1 MGIPLVIEV
10 SCEESTFPIQ
20 ATLTYWGELQA
31 PDDPFSALGT
41 AWGRMIPDACRE
53 RYWRLVDL
61 FQRTASQMVERI
73 LLQQDATHESSQIQQ
88 YWQALLDAMP
98 SLPQAAQQILLHPTD
113 LTSLS
118 WQWALAVAGS
128 PGQIADYLDQVPLR
142 DWHHANVLWLLRRAI
157 EGDHFLWK
165 FLWDRM
171 HEICGSLQ
179 EEASLIAVVMGLGNS
194 ASDRAWHVLEPLITH
209 PAPAVRA
216 AVYGAVAALR
226 ETRARPHLR
235 NALAAEQ
242 DPAPIDGV
250 ITALGSVGE
259 AQDAAL
265 LIDYAFHHPRTRP
278 GVTQALAQIGQK
290 ALPAIRD
297 YLRDGFDV
305 SLKHHLIDTLK
316 QIGAPDVIPVLREGY
331 HRSEEFKLRRHIMR
345 VVVELGHQ
353 EGIPLLIEALAD
365 PSEGVRKIACDGLV
379 AHGEAA
385 VEPILEQFEQP
396 LWDIERRYLAQ
407 WAAGRALARIGG
419 DAVKQR
425 LMELAESYD
434 MNHRWAALTALRYAD
449 YPDLGEWM
457 AQQLINAPWTI
468 QHECAMYLRKYPTLE
483 AVPALMEALR
493 NPHAVVRDILT
504 DAIAANGVA
513 VIPLLQQHFERW
525 EAFGQRLAMVNVLRQ
540 IGHPAGLSLLEKLV
554 GDSDPRI
561 AEKAQEAKSDIE
573 SGGYS

>member
-10 SCEESTFPIQ
+10 SCEGGNFPIQ

-31 PDDPFSALGT
+31 PNDPFNAFGT
-41 AWGRMIPDACRE
+41 AWGRMIPDACRD

-61 FQRTASQMVERI
+61 FQRTASRMVERV
-73 LLQQDATHESSQIQQ
+73 LLQQNATHENSQIQQ

-98 SLPQAAQQILLHPTD
+98 NLPQAAQQILLQPTD

-118 WQWALAVAGS
+118 WQWALAVAGN

-157 EGDHFLWK
+157 EGDQFVWK

-209 PAPAVRA
+209 SSPAVRT

-226 ETRARPHLR
+226 ETRARPYLR
-235 NALAAEQ
+235 NALKTEQ
-242 DPAPIDGV
+242 ENAQVDSV
-250 ITALGSVGE
+250 IAALGSVGE
-259 AQDAAL
+259 TQDATV
-265 LIDYAFHHPRTRP
+265 LIDYAFHHPHTRSM
-278 GVTQALAQIGQK
+278 VTQALVQIGQD

-297 YLRDGFDV
+297 YMRDGYDE
-305 SLKHHLIDTLK
+305 TLK
-316 QIGAPDVIPVLREGY
+316 GNLIEALKQLGTPDVIPILQERY
-331 HRSEEFKLRRHIMR
+331 RRLDKFHLRRRIVQA
-345 VVVELGHQ
+345 VVNLGHP
-353 EGIPLLIEALAD
+353 EGIPLLVEALGD

-379 AHGEAA
+379 GHGEAA

-419 DAVKQR
+419 DTVKQR
-425 LMELAESYD
+425 LMELAQSYD

-457 AQQLINAPWTI
+457 AQQLIGSPWTI
-468 QHECAMYLRKYPTLE
+468 QHECAMYLRRYPTLE

-493 NPHAVVRDILT
+493 NPHAVMQDILPA
-504 DAIAANGVA
+504 AIAANGVA
-513 VIPLLQQHFERW
+513 VIPLLQQHFEEW
-525 EAFGQRLAMVNVLRQ
+525 KAFGQRLAMVNVLRQ
-540 IGHPAGLSLLEKLV
+540 VGHPAGLSLLEELAN
-554 GDSDPRI
+554 DPDPRI
-561 AEKAQEAKSDIE
+561 AERAQEAKNHIE
-573 SGGYS
+573 SGGNS